1 MWKDIRK
8 MSREE
13 IIEELEALKQ
23 VRDLSQKV
31 SVDKLLTKELNLE
44 PLRKVNLTM
53 TANGSLYHRTV
64 GFFPEL
70 VEEMFN
76 RRKIYKKKMLEA
88 QQEYEK
94 NPSKKLRNYISEYN
108 NIQQNLKI
116 CLNSLYGALGNCGFR
131 YYRLDNAKA
140 ITFSGQTVIKWIET
154 KLNIYLNKII
164 GTEDRD
170 YVIALDT
177 DSTFLNFKPLV
188 DKIFKDKLDDKTKII
203 NFLDKICNTTFQ
215 EYINK
220 SFNELSEYTNVYKN
234 TLYMKRE
241 AIADRAIWTAK
252 KRYILNVWD
261 NEGVRYDEPKIKI
274 KGLEAIKSST
284 PAICRSMIRD
294 AVPIMM
300 TGTEDDMIKYIVKCK
315 EKFMSL
321 PIQDVSFP
329 RGVNKLDV
337 YGSNI
342 SIYKKGTPFQIRG
355 ALLYNHYIRK
365 KKLDHKYPIIQNGEK
380 IKYCYMKLPNP
391 IHENA
396 ISFIQTF
403 PKELDLEKYVD
414 YTTQFNKAFLDPLTN
429 ILDAI
434 GWKSEKKINLT
445 NFYC

>member
-1 MWKDIRK
+1 
-8 MSREE
+8 
-13 IIEELEALKQ
+13 
-23 VRDLSQKV
+23 
-31 SVDKLLTKELNLE
+31 
-44 PLRKVNLTM
+44 
-53 TANGSLYHRTV
+53 
-64 GFFPEL
+64 
-70 VEEMFN
+70 
-76 RRKIYKKKMLEA
+76 
-88 QQEYEK
+88 
-94 NPSKKLRNYISEYN
+94 
-108 NIQQNLKI
+108 
-116 CLNSLYGALGNCGFR
+116 
-131 YYRLDNAKA
+131 
-140 ITFSGQTVIKWIET
+140 
-154 KLNIYLNKII
+154 
-164 GTEDRD
+164 
-170 YVIALDT
+170 
-177 DSTFLNFKPLV
+177 
-188 DKIFKDKLDDKTKII
+188 
-203 NFLDKICNTTFQ
+203 
-215 EYINK
+215 
-220 SFNELSEYTNVYKN
+220 
-234 TLYMKRE
+234 
-241 AIADRAIWTAK
+241 
-252 KRYILNVWD
+252 
-261 NEGVRYDEPKIKI
+261 
-274 KGLEAIKSST
+274 
-284 PAICRSMIRD
+284 MIRD

-365 KKLDHKYPIIQNGEK
+365 KNLDHKYPIIQNGEK

>member
-94 NPSKKLRNYISEYN
+94 NPSEKLRNYISEYN

-177 DSTFLNFKPLV
+177 DSVVGDSVILV
-188 DKIFKDKLDDKTKII
+188 DDAKTTIEDFYNSVDGQYLKCDAFNSNFIKEVHNKTTISISKDGKLETKPIKYVMKHKVKKNLYKIKVNDKFVIVTEDHSIIVKDKVT
-203 NFLDKICNTTFQ
+203 
-215 EYINK
+215 
-220 SFNELSEYTNVYKN
+220 
-234 TLYMKRE
+234 
-241 AIADRAIWTAK
+241 
-252 KRYILNVWD
+252 
-261 NEGVRYDEPKIKI
+261 G
-274 KGLEAIKSST
+274 AIKSIKPKSLSQDKHFIINIVEVDT
-284 PAICRSMIRD
+284 D
-294 AVPIMM
+294 TYAV
-300 TGTEDDMIKYIVKCK
+300 
-315 EKFMSL
+315 
-321 PIQDVSFP
+321 
-329 RGVNKLDV
+329 
-337 YGSNI
+337 
-342 SIYKKGTPFQIRG
+342 
-355 ALLYNHYIRK
+355 
-365 KKLDHKYPIIQNGEK
+365 
-380 IKYCYMKLPNP
+380 
-391 IHENA
+391 
-396 ISFIQTF
+396 
-403 PKELDLEKYVD
+403 
-414 YTTQFNKAFLDPLTN
+414 
-429 ILDAI
+429 
-434 GWKSEKKINLT
+434 
-445 NFYC
+445 